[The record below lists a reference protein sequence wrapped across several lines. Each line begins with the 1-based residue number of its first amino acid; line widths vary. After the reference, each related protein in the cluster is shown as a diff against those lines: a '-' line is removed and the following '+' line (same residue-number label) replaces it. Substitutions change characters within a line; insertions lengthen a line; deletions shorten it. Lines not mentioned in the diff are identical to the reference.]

1 VEENKMRALLIA
13 LAILYSVGASYAR
26 SVVIE
31 PNGCPVDADSTS
43 IVSAEAEAEAEDLNP
58 WRDMATDIEPII
70 EVKLAKQ
77 PTTGKAFTWIRA
89 ETETGETFWRK
100 EVTCAE

>member
-1 VEENKMRALLIA
+1 MRVLLIS
-13 LAILYSVGASYAR
+13 LAILYSIGVSFAR

-31 PNGCPVDADSTS
+31 PNECPVAADATS
-43 IVSAEAEAEAEDLNP
+43 IVSAEAEAEDLNP
-58 WRDMATDIEPII
+58 WRETATDIEPII

-77 PTTGKAFTWIRA
+77 PSKGKAFTWIRA

-100 EVTCAE
+100 EETCAD